1 MIQTRKINNDI
12 TSLLLL
18 TFVMTEECNR
28 RSSSTLNVKLEKIN
42 NWTFQLHFNYSTFNP
57 AVIYLSTVT
66 IGKIRAMYEMLCFG
80 GFSF

>member
-42 NWTFQLHFNYSTFNP
+42 N
-57 AVIYLSTVT
+57 
-66 IGKIRAMYEMLCFG
+66 
-80 GFSF
+80 